1 MSEIIFASSDS
12 KVSKEISKS
21 LKEGLIRKLSPRIYS
36 TNLVD
41 SSEILISKNLFE
53 IINHFYPNAVL
64 THRSAFEIRSKEGSL
79 VLSGKKRA
87 KVRLPGVT
95 LHFVDE
101 KGPHPKDVPFM
112 GLFIAHE
119 ARAYLENLTPARKGE
134 GDFRKNWS
142 RQELEKKLLN
152 KLELAGEEALN
163 KLRDEAREY
172 SLESGLTAEFEELN
186 KIIGSLLGTKDT
198 SNLLTQKSLAFLKG
212 ENFDEERVNL
222 FTEFFIFLKDLHFNL
237 SPDPKMQNPEHFKNK
252 AFFESYFSNYI
263 EGTEFEI
270 EEAEEIIFD
279 KKTSDRPADA
289 HDILGTFQIVS
300 DAGEMRRVP
309 TNEKDF
315 LSMLLRR
322 HDILMSYRP
331 EAHPGSWKK
340 KNNRAGNTHFV
351 DYDKV
356 EGTLKKVYSLIHGL
370 PKGLPRAAFMMLLVT
385 EIHPF
390 TDGNGRIGR
399 IMLNAELE
407 SQKLGSIIIPN
418 SFREDYM
425 LSLKAVSK
433 QRRFAPYIRM
443 LERALKFSNAIDFS
457 NYQNSLKEIKERNW
471 FLLPSE
477 GKIIDA

>member
-1 MSEIIFASSDS
+1 MSEIIFASSDP
-12 KVSKEISKS
+12 KASKEISKA
-21 LKEGLIRKLSPRIYS
+21 LKEGVIRKIAPRIYS

-41 SSEILISKNLFE
+41 SPEKLISKYLFE
-53 IINHFYPNAVL
+53 IINHFYPHTVL
-64 THRSAFEIRSKEGSL
+64 SHRSAFEIRSREGSL

-101 KGPHPKDVPFM
+101 KGPHPKDVPM
-112 GLFIAHE
+112 LGLFIAHE
-119 ARAYLENLTPARKGE
+119 ARAYLENLSPARKGE
-134 GDFRKNWS
+134 GDFRKNWT
-142 RQELEKKLLN
+142 REELEKKLLN

-163 KLRDEAREY
+163 KLRDEARDY
-172 SLESGLTAEFEELN
+172 SVESGLRAEFEELN
-186 KIIGSLLGTKDT
+186 KLIGSLLGTKEST
-198 SNLLTQKSLAFLKG
+198 NLTTQKSLAFLKG
-212 ENFDEERVNL
+212 ENFDEERVSL
-222 FTEFFIFLKDLHFNL
+222 FTDFFIFIKDLHFNIVL
-237 SPDPKMQNPEHFKNK
+237 DPKMQNPEHFKNK

-270 EEAEEIIFD
+270 EEAEEIVFD

-309 TNEKDF
+309 TNEQEF
-315 LSMLLRR
+315 LSMLLKR
-322 HDILMSYRP
+322 HETLMSYRP

-351 DYDKV
+351 NHDKV
-356 EGTLKKVYSLIHGL
+356 EGTLKRIFSLIPGV
-370 PKGLPRAAFMMLLVT
+370 PEGLPRAAFMMLLVT

-425 LSLKAVSK
+425 LALKAVSK

-477 GKIIDA
+477 GKIIDV